1 MAGFWNKG
9 RNMELP
15 FLLSIR
21 VLGFLLKKEYGEPFG
36 NGKGK

>member
-9 RNMELP
+9 RNMVLP
-15 FLLSIR
+15 FLSMR

-36 NGKGK
+36 NGKGSD

>member
-1 MAGFWNKG
+1 
-9 RNMELP
+9 MELP

-36 NGKGK
+36 NGKDKHIKFL